1 MSTPPTGRPEKI
13 PRPVLEQP
21 AEPRV
26 STPLT
31 AEERGFAEFLSALK
45 AVSFYPEGN
54 PVRERMLAALVDT
67 LATSPA
73 GGDGL
78 EASWTSERVLW
89 AGIPVVARG
98 GEGWES
104 MTRLFEAGLRSLTFL
119 PALSLVETER
129 LLSLLART
137 IRGELN
143 PTDEDLSVML
153 WEMDLPAIAYHVLD
167 TLDDP
172 LPLQTL
178 DGAPQD
184 TQADEQEE
192 DDTRLWEEMHPL
204 ERYVASAG
212 GLDTTDM
219 DARTLRTDESD
230 LAHLRNQAKS
240 ESVRMRRKMVMVLGE
255 ILLLDLS
262 PAESRRVLALI
273 RRFAIEVLQE
283 GHFDTYVQLVHRFR
297 ERLNDLPGDL
307 GEGMRRLTN
316 ELSGL
321 EAARQTLGA
330 LESLPCDN
338 EKMIVAFLSELQPDG
353 LQLVFDHVAAEEEAS
368 ARAGAG
374 PGIPAQA
381 IARAMVHR
389 PQALLG
395 QPPSLTDRHL
405 RALARLLPIQTTADQ
420 AESWSRQL
428 VTLQR
433 SPEAPIRMALLEFL
447 AACRSPNLDKRLLRS
462 LDDEDGRVR
471 KTAALLMSRS
481 MGAGALQPLLQVLL
495 SRDFDKRDFDE
506 QAALYEALASS
517 SPEEVFPLLERTVSR
532 RDWLAPSH
540 WRVQKACALRALGLI
555 PIERSGPLLMK
566 YRDAKDPLLA
576 EASRSGLERHRR
588 SIQGTRGAPSEAA

>member
-1 MSTPPTGRPEKI
+1 
-13 PRPVLEQP
+13 
-21 AEPRV
+21 
-26 STPLT
+26 
-31 AEERGFAEFLSALK
+31 
-45 AVSFYPEGN
+45 
-54 PVRERMLAALVDT
+54 
-67 LATSPA
+67 
-73 GGDGL
+73 
-78 EASWTSERVLW
+78 
-89 AGIPVVARG
+89 
-98 GEGWES
+98 
-104 MTRLFEAGLRSLTFL
+104 
-119 PALSLVETER
+119 
-129 LLSLLART
+129 
-137 IRGELN
+137 
-143 PTDEDLSVML
+143 ML

-172 LPLQTL
+172 LPLEML
-178 DGAPQD
+178 DSTPQD
-184 TQADEQEE
+184 GPAEEQAE
-192 DDTRLWEEMHPL
+192 DDTQMWEEIHPL

-212 GLDTTDM
+212 GLDTTDL
-219 DARTLRTDESD
+219 DARTLRTDEAD

-240 ESVRMRRKMVMVLGE
+240 EGLRMRRKMVMVLGE

-297 ERLNDLPGDL
+297 ERVNDFPGNL
-307 GEGMRRLTN
+307 GEGMRRLTD

-353 LQLVFDHVAAEEEAS
+353 LQLIFDHVAEQGV
-368 ARAGAG
+368 ARARTGLT
-374 PGIPAQA
+374 IPDQA

-395 QPPSLTDRHL
+395 QPTGLTDRHL
-405 RALARLLPIQTTADQ
+405 QALARLLPKQTTPDQ
-420 AESWSRQL
+420 AEVWSMIL

-433 SPEAPIRMALLEFL
+433 CPEAPVRMALLEFL
-447 AACRSPNLDKRLLRS
+447 AACRAPNLEKRLLRS

-471 KTAALLMSRS
+471 KTAALLMSRT
-481 MGAGALQPLLQVLL
+481 MGAAALQPLLQALL

-506 QAALYEALASS
+506 QAALYEALANS

-532 RDWLAPSH
+532 RDWLAPRH

-555 PIERSGPLLMK
+555 PIEHAGPLLMK

-576 EASRSGLERHRR
+576 EASRHALEQHRR
-588 SIQGTRGAPSEAA
+588 SIQETRPAPGAAA